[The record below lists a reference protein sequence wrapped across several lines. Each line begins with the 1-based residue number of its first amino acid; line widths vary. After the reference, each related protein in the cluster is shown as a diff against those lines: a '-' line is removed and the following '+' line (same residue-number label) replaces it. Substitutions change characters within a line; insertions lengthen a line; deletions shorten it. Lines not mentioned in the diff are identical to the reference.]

1 MSQIGHNIKKL
12 RKVKGFSQQAFAELF
27 ELSRGNI
34 SSYEELRAEPKTDVV
49 TKIAN
54 YFSIPL
60 DHLFNNQLSVNEIL
74 NFNDH
79 FETKEQEVVSDF
91 KTIPFIDR
99 NHISQILDFHDGL
112 ESLAKI
118 QFPIYSPK
126 DFLALEL
133 DESVNHHSDF
143 QFRETNIAFFKK
155 LEVDLL
161 HTLDNQ
167 YGLFFSK
174 ASFFIGQFRVKEKQI
189 FLVLNDWHEEEF
201 SIDEIDNFWKYY
213 GKFEKFV

>member
-27 ELSRGNI
+27 DLSRGNI

-60 DHLFNNQLSVNEIL
+60 DHLLNNQLSVNEIL

-79 FETKEQEVVSDF
+79 FDTKIQETVSDL
-91 KTIPFIDR
+91 KAIPFVSR
-99 NHISQILDFHDGL
+99 NHFSQIFDFHDNL
-112 ESLAKI
+112 SMLPKI
-118 QFPIYSPK
+118 QFPIYSPN

-133 DESVNHHSDF
+133 DGAVNHHSDF
-143 QFRETNIAFFKK
+143 QFRETDIAFFKK
-155 LEVDLL
+155 LEVDTL
-161 HTLDNQ
+161 HTLDQQ
-167 YGLFFSK
+167 YGLFFSHDI
-174 ASFFIGQFRVKEKQI
+174 FFIGQFRIEEKRI
-189 FLVLNDWHEEEF
+189 FMLLNSWHEEEF
-201 SIDEIDNFWKYY
+201 HTDKINNFWKFY
-213 GKFEKFV
+213 GKFEKSN

>member
-1 MSQIGHNIKKL
+1 M
-12 RKVKGFSQQAFAELF
+12 
-27 ELSRGNI
+27 
-34 SSYEELRAEPKTDVV
+34 

-60 DHLFNNQLSVNEIL
+60 DHLLNNQLSVNEIL

-79 FETKEQEVVSDF
+79 FVTKEQEVVSDF

-99 NHISQILDFHDGL
+99 NHISQILDFQDNL

-126 DFLALEL
+126 DFLAMEL

-143 QFRETNIAFFKK
+143 QFRETDIAFFKK

-161 HTLDNQ
+161 HTLDHQ

-174 ASFFIGQFRVKEKQI
+174 ESFFIGQFRIEEKHI
-189 FLVLNDWHEEEF
+189 FLLLNDWHEEEF
-201 SIDEIDNFWKYY
+201 QMENIDNFWKYY
-213 GKFEKFV
+213 GKFEKSI

>member
-12 RKVKGFSQQAFAELF
+12 RKVKGLSQQAFAELF

-34 SSYEELRAEPKTDVV
+34 SSYEEQRAEPKIDVV

-60 DHLFNNQLSVNEIL
+60 DHLLNNNISVNEIL
-74 NFNDH
+74 NFEDH
-79 FETKEQEVVSDF
+79 FETKVPEMVSDF

-99 NHISQILDFHDGL
+99 NHLPQINSFNENLDAL
-112 ESLAKI
+112 PKI

-143 QFRETNIAFFKK
+143 LFRETDIAFFKK

-161 HTLDNQ
+161 HTLDQQ
-167 YGLFFSK
+167 YGLFFTEE
-174 ASFFIGQFRVKEKQI
+174 SFFIGKFRIEEKQI
-189 FLVLNDWHEEEF
+189 FLLLNDWHEEKF
-201 SIDEIDNFWKYY
+201 DVSTIDNFWKFY
-213 GKFEKFV
+213 GKFEKAI